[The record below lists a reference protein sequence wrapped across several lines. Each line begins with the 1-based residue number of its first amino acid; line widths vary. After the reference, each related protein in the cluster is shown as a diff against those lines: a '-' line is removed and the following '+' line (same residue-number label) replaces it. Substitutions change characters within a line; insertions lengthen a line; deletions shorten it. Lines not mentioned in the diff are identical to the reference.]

1 MIYVPLRNEVEK
13 LFNVRRVS
21 DKHANFCDL
30 SLNYLPMLKIP
41 VFVQSNNLNATV
53 KYKRTSKLRTK
64 KIMKKKGTS
73 NFFLKIR
80 KISFIFSLNC
90 L

>member
-21 DKHANFCDL
+21 DKHANFCDH

-41 VFVQSNNLNATV
+41 VFVQSN
-53 KYKRTSKLRTK
+53 
-64 KIMKKKGTS
+64 
-73 NFFLKIR
+73 
-80 KISFIFSLNC
+80 
-90 L
+90 